1 MHGRHD
7 RATELG
13 LLALVLIWG
22 VNYSVLKAVLDVL
35 DPLALN
41 ALRFPLA
48 AALLG
53 VVMTRLP
60 GPSVAAGDRVPLFLL
75 GVLGNVVYQLAF
87 ILGIES
93 TLAGNASLLLA
104 TSPVWTVLLSAA
116 LGHEAP
122 SALVFLGSAV
132 TIGGM
137 ALVILGGE
145 DALGLGRGT
154 LEGDALLAAAAM
166 LWSCYTV
173 ASGRYVRRYGA
184 VRVTAWTL
192 WVGTPFLV
200 LLGVPSLASLDW
212 AAVSP
217 WVWAGVAYAGLF
229 AIGTAYLLWNRGVRS
244 LGNSRTAIYS
254 NLVPVA
260 ALITAWLWLGEV
272 PTALQATGAA
282 VILAGISLAR
292 AGTQR
297 GQVPEPSSLR

>member
-1 MHGRHD
+1 MHERHD

-22 VNYSVLKAVLDVL
+22 VNYSVLKAVLDTL

-48 AALLG
+48 AALLA

-60 GPSVAAGDRVPLFLL
+60 GSPVEPRDRVPLFLL
-75 GVLGNVVYQLAF
+75 GILGNVVYQMAF

-116 LGHEAP
+116 LGHESP
-122 SALVFLGSAV
+122 NALVFLGSAV
-132 TIGGM
+132 TLGGM
-137 ALVILGGE
+137 ALVILGGGH
-145 DALGLGRGT
+145 ALGLGHGT
-154 LEGDALLAAAAM
+154 LKGDTLLAAAAV

-184 VRVTAWTL
+184 IKVTAWTL

-200 LLGVPSLASLDW
+200 LLGVPSLLSLSW
-212 AAVSP
+212 TSVSA
-217 WVWAGVAYAGLF
+217 WVWGGVAYAGLF
-229 AIGTAYLLWNRGVRS
+229 AIGTAYLLWNRGVRN

-254 NLVPVA
+254 NLVPVT

-282 VILAGISLAR
+282 VILGGISLAR
-292 AGTQR
+292 VGAIRGHVAG
-297 GQVPEPSSLR
+297 PSSLR